1 MKTVGWMLIF
11 GVACCFSACGPGNS
25 GPSSTDGRWT
35 YTTADNKVKVQL
47 ELKKN
52 ASNSLDIQNSVLTIE
67 GVTYNSA
74 AQISGVNLPLI
85 TFMRVNANDAKAIY
99 SYDIQFAAGTVS
111 NDFRRIDVP
120 SGAYT
125 LSGGTTSLKNITIVR
140 P

>member
-1 MKTVGWMLIF
+1 MKQIGWIVIF
-11 GVACCFSACGPGNS
+11 GMASCFSACGPGNS
-25 GPSSTDGRWT
+25 GPSSAEGRWT
-35 YTTADNKVKVQL
+35 YTTADKKVKVEF

-52 ASNSLDIQNSVLTIE
+52 SSNSLDIQNSVLTIE

-85 TFMRVNANDAKAIY
+85 TFMRVNANDAKAVY

-111 NDFRRIDVP
+111 NDFNRIDVP
-120 SGAYT
+120 NGAYT
-125 LSGGTTSLKNITIVR
+125 LAGGTTALKNISIGR